1 MEHLSTLRFEGFRA
15 QVLEQVL
22 WNTAP
27 CLCAA
32 CYVTSVM
39 SNTLQP
45 MDCSPPGS
53 SIHGDSVQAS
63 ILQWVAMP
71 SSMGSSQ
78 SRDQTHVS
86 YVSCIGKWVLYHY
99 HHLGSPSFPA
109 ELNKIS
115 MALPSLIAMWFGWL
129 WGRVLQEHKHM
140 AGSTKMSVTI
150 SWKTQCKKILLLKKA
165 VLTNNVQGTLHFS

>member
-1 MEHLSTLRFEGFRA
+1 MRVSEHRYWNRSYETLLPVC
-15 QVLEQVL
+15 VLHAKSLQ
-22 WNTAP
+22 
-27 CLCAA
+27 LCP
-32 CYVTSVM
+32 
-39 SNTLQP
+39 TLCNP

-53 SIHGDSVQAS
+53 SIHGDSVQAR

-99 HHLGSPSFPA
+99 HHLGIPSFPA